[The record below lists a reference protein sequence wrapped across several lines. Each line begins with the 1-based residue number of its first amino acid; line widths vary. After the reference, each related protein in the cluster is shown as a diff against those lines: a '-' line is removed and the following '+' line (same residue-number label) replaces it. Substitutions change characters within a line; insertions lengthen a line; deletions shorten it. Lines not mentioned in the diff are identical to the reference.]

1 MDDIARVFFDA
12 TFGYSANV
20 FNALTW
26 DEVES
31 YYESP
36 ATTYTQSS
44 NTNANNPSFA
54 PSIGGGTVRYAAL
67 YQSRYLPFLVKTLYL
82 DAALF
87 PWPAK
92 SSSQ

>member
-1 MDDIARVFFDA
+1 MDDIAQVFFDA

-36 ATTYTQSS
+36 STTYTQSS

-67 YQSRYLPFLVKTLYL
+67 Y
-82 DAALF
+82 
-87 PWPAK
+87 
-92 SSSQ
+92 